1 MDLRLGQEGLKN
13 GRGQNSFH
21 PLNRT
26 PCLKPSHHLVL
37 VRMPRL
43 IARTSKRNEPGGLDR
58 ARRLQRSLP
67 VATAL
72 CRRVL
77 RNFDRNQKRGQPP
90 PPEQPIEEWLE
101 LRYRFVDAGQMVEV
115 ISVTSP
121 EIPDLTSIAS
131 GPASKE
137 CACAGPAGF
146 AKKEA
151 LHSSL
156 FPLSSDPSQQPL
168 YNLNHENTYLLFAHQ

>member
-13 GRGQNSFH
+13 GPGQNSFH

-77 RNFDRNQKRGQPP
+77 RNFDRNQKRGQPR
-90 PPEQPIEEWLE
+90 PPEQQIEEWLE

-131 GPASKE
+131 ARQVRNAPAQDQL
-137 CACAGPAGF
+137 GLPR
-146 AKKEA
+146 KKRYIPV
-151 LHSSL
+151 SSR
-156 FPLSSDPSQQPL
+156 
-168 YNLNHENTYLLFAHQ
+168 